1 MEPIDTHLEY
11 IVDSPKF
18 KTERPFAVH
27 VGDHQ
32 LDKYQP
38 EDPQLNTI
46 DLKEEPTK
54 IYDLR
59 SLNDVSL
66 ERYGFET
73 YSREFTPFSLDH
85 ATEDQVEIYQT
96 ETEEFLKEVLSAE
109 KVVCY
114 DYRLRRNGPSFVP
127 GEKLNMN
134 DPLLLDL
141 PPRGAHNG
149 ISPQKLGPQLI
160 KTVLGATNQLQ
171 YLNSKYRIRIVNTW
185 RPLVDKLD
193 DQPLA
198 VCDFRTLK
206 LDNMIAA
213 DRIYVSMR
221 TQVYYLKHDP
231 AQRWYWFSHQTP
243 KETMVMLM
251 YDTKPRPG
259 HANFCPH
266 VSFHNPKAAKDAP
279 PRESVETRNI
289 VITLA
294 SESD

>member
-1 MEPIDTHLEY
+1 MEPIETHLEY
-11 IVDSPKF
+11 IIDDPRF

-38 EDPQLNTI
+38 EDPRLNTI

-59 SLNDVSL
+59 SLDHVSL
-66 ERYGFET
+66 EQCGFET
-73 YSREFTPFSLDH
+73 HTRDFTPFCLDNV
-85 ATEDQVEIYQT
+85 TEKQVEIYQT
-96 ETEEFLKEVLSAE
+96 ETEEFLKEALSAE
-109 KVVCY
+109 KVICY
-114 DYRLRRNGPSFVP
+114 DYRTVP
-127 GEKLNMN
+127 FPKHHGCFPNPN
-134 DPLLLDL
+134 DQLELD
-141 PPRGAHNG
+141 
-149 ISPQKLGPQLI
+149 ITYESGPQLI

-171 YLNSKYRIRIVNTW
+171 YLNTKYRIRIVNTW
-185 RPLVDKLD
+185 RPMVEKLD

-206 LDNMIAA
+206 LDNLIAA
-213 DRIYVSMR
+213 DRIYVSLR
-221 TQVYYLKHDP
+221 TQLYYLKYDP

-243 KETMVMLM
+243 KETMLMLM

-289 VITLA
+289 VISLA
-294 SESD
+294 SESG